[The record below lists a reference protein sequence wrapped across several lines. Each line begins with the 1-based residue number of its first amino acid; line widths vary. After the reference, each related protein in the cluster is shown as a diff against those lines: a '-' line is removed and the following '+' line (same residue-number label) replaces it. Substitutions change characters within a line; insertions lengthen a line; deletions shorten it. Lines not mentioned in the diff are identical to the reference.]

1 MVDVAE
7 ALEVAV
13 NVLDSLLVI
22 VQENNHGA
30 TSLDHETCTCKV
42 YCEEYGHEYKPS
54 NSFWIQCRM
63 ETRPIYILS
72 TREKSDLGMH
82 ID

>member
-1 MVDVAE
+1 MKKEFTRTKMVDVVE

-30 TSLDHETCTCKV
+30 TSLDHET
-42 YCEEYGHEYKPS
+42 
-54 NSFWIQCRM
+54 
-63 ETRPIYILS
+63 
-72 TREKSDLGMH
+72 
-82 ID
+82 

>member
-22 VQENNHGA
+22 VKENNHGA
-30 TSLDHETCTCKV
+30 TSLDHET
-42 YCEEYGHEYKPS
+42 
-54 NSFWIQCRM
+54 
-63 ETRPIYILS
+63 
-72 TREKSDLGMH
+72 
-82 ID
+82 